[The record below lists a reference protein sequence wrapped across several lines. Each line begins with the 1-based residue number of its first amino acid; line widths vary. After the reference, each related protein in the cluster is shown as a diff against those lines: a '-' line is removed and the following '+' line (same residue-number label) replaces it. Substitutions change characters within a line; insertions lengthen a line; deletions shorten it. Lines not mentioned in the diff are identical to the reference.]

1 MHARNA
7 EMAALMVSKMPVG
20 EASEV
25 MERMSGVKMS
35 RAKLDREA
43 RRQGERAQ
51 HERASIP

>member
-1 MHARNA
+1 MQ

-25 MERMSGVKMS
+25 MERISGVRMS

-43 RRQGERAQ
+43 RR
-51 HERASIP
+51 